1 MRLTSGE
8 FCNFVVGIMGRLFH
22 DINARLT
29 GLYGKDEAR
38 AISLLLLE
46 RTEGLSSADV
56 LMGRDDEL
64 PETKKNALQ
73 PLVERLLVCEPI
85 QYVTGEA
92 DFCGMTLAVK
102 PGVLIP
108 RPETEELVD
117 SVVRL
122 LDGHG
127 DRVRLLDIG
136 TGSGCIAL
144 ALKQK
149 LGTAEVTGL
158 DVSDEALDV
167 ARENAKRLQLDVT
180 FRHEDIL
187 SAIPPAAAYDAIVS
201 NPPYICTR
209 EKAEMDA
216 NVLDYEPQIALFVP
230 DDNPLLF
237 YNKIIRYAQCAL
249 KDGGLLA
256 FETNRLYGA
265 DVAEQMRSCGFAG
278 VTVSKDMFDNDR
290 MVTGWKQR
298 SK

>member
-1 MRLTSGE
+1 M
-8 FCNFVVGIMGRLFH
+8 
-22 DINARLT
+22 
-29 GLYGKDEAR
+29 
-38 AISLLLLE
+38 
-46 RTEGLSSADV
+46 

-64 PETKKNALQ
+64 PEARKDALQ
-73 PLVERLLVCEPI
+73 PLVERLLACEPI
-85 QYVTGEA
+85 QYVTGKA

-122 LDGHG
+122 LNGHG

-144 ALKQK
+144 ALKQR
-149 LGTAEVTGL
+149 LCMAEVTGL

-167 ARENAKRLQLDVT
+167 ARDNARRLQLDVT

-187 SAIPPAAAYDAIVS
+187 SAIPPSAAYDAIVS

-237 YNKIIRYAQCAL
+237 YNIIIRYAQCAL

-256 FETNRLYGA
+256 FEINRIYGA
-265 DVAEQMRSCGFAG
+265 DVAEQMKSCGFAG
-278 VTVSKDMFDNDR
+278 VTVHKDMFDNDR